1 MTAALIRAVLIH
13 SVELVTDGRRTP
25 DAWVLFDGGA
35 VREVGTGEDWRR
47 IEDPLEARAGGIEVV
62 DGAGMILTPGF
73 IDLHVHGGG
82 GGSNEDGAAAIRAS
96 LAAHRAHGTT
106 RAVLS
111 FVSDHPA
118 ALLPRLA
125 GVADLARTDPAVLGS
140 HLEGPFLSER
150 FRGAHDPARLT
161 PPAEADIDALLEAA
175 RGTLR
180 QVTVAPELPGAAAA
194 IPRLVDA
201 GTAVAVGHTS
211 ADFRTALDAFAAGA
225 SLLTHTFNAMPPL
238 HHRDPGPVG
247 AAFASPH
254 VTLELI
260 NDGVHVH
267 PVLAGLL
274 FARAP
279 GRVALI
285 TDAMAAACSHDGDY
299 VLGSLA
305 VTVRD
310 GVARLREDDT
320 IAGSTLTLDAAL
332 RQSVSACGVDLPEAV
347 LALTATPAA
356 AIGRGGDLGSLRPGY
371 AADAVLLDRDLVVRR
386 VWLGGSG
393 EPA

>member
-1 MTAALIRAVLIH
+1 MTATLIH
-13 SVELVTDGRRTP
+13 SVELVTDRRRTR
-25 DAWVLFDGGA
+25 DAWVLFEDGT
-35 VREVGTGEDWRR
+35 VRETGSGGSWHRIAGSLADSTGSAAGT
-47 IEDPLEARAGGIEVV
+47 AVV
-62 DGAGMILTPGF
+62 DGAGRILTPGF

-82 GGSNEDGAAAIRAS
+82 GHSHENGAAAIRAS

-111 FVSDHPA
+111 FVSDRPA

-125 GVADLARTDPAVLGS
+125 EVAELVGTDPMVLGS
-140 HLEGPFLSER
+140 HLEGPFLSDQY
-150 FRGAHDPARLT
+150 RGAHDPALLT
-161 PPAEADIDALLEAA
+161 HPAEAAVEALLGAA

-180 QVTVAPELPGAAAA
+180 QVTLAPELPGAAAA
-194 IPRLVDA
+194 IPRLVAA
-201 GTAVAVGHTS
+201 GTAVAVGHTG
-211 ADFRTALDAFAAGA
+211 ADYETARDAFTAGA
-225 SLLTHTFNAMPPL
+225 SILTHTFNAMPPL
-238 HHRDPGPVG
+238 HHRAPGPIGAALADPG
-247 AAFASPH
+247 

-274 FARAP
+274 FTQAP
-279 GRVALI
+279 ERIALI

-299 VLGSLA
+299 ALGSLA

-310 GVARLREDDT
+310 GVARLSGDGA

-332 RQSVSACGVDLPEAV
+332 RQSVAVCGVDLADAV

-371 AADAVLLDRDLVVRR
+371 AADAVLLDRDLAVQR
-386 VWLGGSG
+386 VWVAGD
-393 EPA
+393 EAA

>member
-1 MTAALIRAVLIH
+1 MTATLIH
-13 SVELVTDGRRTP
+13 SVELVSDGRRSS
-25 DAWVLFDGGA
+25 DAWVLFDGGT
-35 VREVGTGEDWRR
+35 VREIGTGGSWRR
-47 IEDPLEARAGGIEVV
+47 TADPGGTEVL
-62 DGAGMILTPGF
+62 DGTGLILTPGF
-73 IDLHVHGGG
+73 IDLHMHGGG
-82 GGSNEDGAAAIRAS
+82 GRSNEDGAAAIRAS

-111 FVSDHPA
+111 FVSDRPA

-125 GVADLARTDPAVLGS
+125 EVAELVGTDPSVLGS
-140 HLEGPFLSER
+140 HLEGPFLSEQY
-150 FRGAHDPARLT
+150 RGAHDPALLT
-161 PPAEADIDALLEAA
+161 HPAAHDLDALLEAA
-175 RGTLR
+175 QGTLR
-180 QVTVAPELPGAAAA
+180 QVTLAPELPGSAAA

-211 ADFRTALDAFAAGA
+211 ADYETARDAFAAGA
-225 SLLTHTFNAMPPL
+225 SILTHTFNAMPPL
-238 HHRDPGPVG
+238 HHREPGPIG
-247 AAFASPH
+247 AAFAVPH

-260 NDGVHVH
+260 NDGLHVH
-267 PVLAGLL
+267 PELARLL
-274 FARAP
+274 FTQAP

-310 GVARLREDDT
+310 GVARLRAAGT

-332 RQSVSACGVDLPEAV
+332 RQSVAACGVELADAV

-356 AIGRGGDLGSLRPGY
+356 AIGRSGDLGSLRTGF
-371 AADAVLLDRDLVVRR
+371 AADAVLLDRDLTVRR
-386 VWLGGSG
+386 VWLAGRSSG
-393 EPA
+393 